1 MIPAESREPRPSSV
15 WQRLQ
20 QPGTTYALVLALVA
34 VTFITRSLV
43 APTLGTQSLYLFLM
57 PAIFI
62 AGIVGGLGPGLL
74 ATVLC
79 LALHLYVTGEIR
91 NLTDRSSPFFAV
103 ELSRAA
109 IFVVL
114 GVGIAWFGER
124 LRNARAAAAEST
136 RDTIAREAHLQSI
149 LDSVPDA
156 MVVIDISGII
166 QSFSA
171 AAERLFGYTSG
182 EVIGKNVS
190 LLMPSP
196 YREQHDGYL
205 ERYMR
210 TGERRIIGIGRVVV
224 GERNDGSTF
233 PMELAVGEMKS
244 GKERFFTGFIRDLT
258 ERQKS
263 ESRLQELQ
271 SELVHISRL
280 TAMGEMASTLAHE
293 LNQPLSAI
301 SNYLKGSRRLLEAR
315 ADESSS
321 MMRDALDKA
330 AEQALRAGQI
340 IRRLRDFVA
349 RGESEHRVENVKKLV
364 EEASALG
371 LVGAKD
377 QAIRVRFDFDPSV
390 ELVLADKIQI
400 QQILLNLMRNSVEAM
415 QDSARRELRLSA
427 VRVDNEMVQ
436 VSVADTGSGLA
447 PEVASQLFQPF
458 VTTKQHGM
466 GVGLSIC
473 RTIAESHGGK
483 IWVEANP
490 GGGTVF
496 RFTLRGV
503 RKEEVDD
510 AS

>member
-1 MIPAESREPRPSSV
+1 MTLIPAESPEQRRSSV

-196 YREQHDGYL
+196 YREQHD
-205 ERYMR
+205 
-210 TGERRIIGIGRVVV
+210 
-224 GERNDGSTF
+224 S
-233 PMELAVGEMKS
+233 
-244 GKERFFTGFIRDLT
+244 
-258 ERQKS
+258 
-263 ESRLQELQ
+263 
-271 SELVHISRL
+271 
-280 TAMGEMASTLAHE
+280 
-293 LNQPLSAI
+293 
-301 SNYLKGSRRLLEAR
+301 
-315 ADESSS
+315 
-321 MMRDALDKA
+321 
-330 AEQALRAGQI
+330 
-340 IRRLRDFVA
+340 
-349 RGESEHRVENVKKLV
+349 
-364 EEASALG
+364 
-371 LVGAKD
+371 
-377 QAIRVRFDFDPSV
+377 
-390 ELVLADKIQI
+390 
-400 QQILLNLMRNSVEAM
+400 
-415 QDSARRELRLSA
+415 
-427 VRVDNEMVQ
+427 
-436 VSVADTGSGLA
+436 
-447 PEVASQLFQPF
+447 
-458 VTTKQHGM
+458 
-466 GVGLSIC
+466 
-473 RTIAESHGGK
+473 
-483 IWVEANP
+483 
-490 GGGTVF
+490 
-496 RFTLRGV
+496 
-503 RKEEVDD
+503 
-510 AS
+510 

>member
-1 MIPAESREPRPSSV
+1 MIPAESPEQRRSSV

-149 LDSVPDA
+149 LNSVPDA

-315 ADESSS
+315 ADKSSS

-415 QDSARRELRLSA
+415 QGSARRELRLSV
-427 VRVDNEMVQ
+427 VREDNDMVQ

>member
-1 MIPAESREPRPSSV
+1 MIPAESPEQRPSSV

-79 LALHLYVTGEIR
+79 LALHLYVTGEYR
-91 NLTDRSSPFFAV
+91 NLTDSSSAFFAA
-103 ELSRAA
+103 EWSRAA

-190 LLMPSP
+190 MLMPSP

-210 TGERRIIGIGRVVV
+210 TGERQDYRDRPRRRWRTKRRFDVS
-224 GERNDGSTF
+224 DG
-233 PMELAVGEMKS
+233 
-244 GKERFFTGFIRDLT
+244 
-258 ERQKS
+258 
-263 ESRLQELQ
+263 
-271 SELVHISRL
+271 
-280 TAMGEMASTLAHE
+280 
-293 LNQPLSAI
+293 
-301 SNYLKGSRRLLEAR
+301 
-315 ADESSS
+315 
-321 MMRDALDKA
+321 
-330 AEQALRAGQI
+330 
-340 IRRLRDFVA
+340 A
-349 RGESEHRVENVKKLV
+349 RG
-364 EEASALG
+364 
-371 LVGAKD
+371 
-377 QAIRVRFDFDPSV
+377 
-390 ELVLADKIQI
+390 
-400 QQILLNLMRNSVEAM
+400 
-415 QDSARRELRLSA
+415 
-427 VRVDNEMVQ
+427 
-436 VSVADTGSGLA
+436 
-447 PEVASQLFQPF
+447 
-458 VTTKQHGM
+458 
-466 GVGLSIC
+466 
-473 RTIAESHGGK
+473 
-483 IWVEANP
+483 W
-490 GGGTVF
+490 
-496 RFTLRGV
+496 
-503 RKEEVDD
+503 
-510 AS
+510 